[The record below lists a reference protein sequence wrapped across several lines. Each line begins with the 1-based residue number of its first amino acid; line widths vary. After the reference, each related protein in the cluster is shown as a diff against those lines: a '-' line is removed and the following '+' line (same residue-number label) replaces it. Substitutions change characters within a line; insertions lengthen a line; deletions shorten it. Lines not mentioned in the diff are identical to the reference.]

1 VGLRA
6 NAKAGIWGVFM
17 TMGPQKFPPPI
28 SENFGEFNDW
38 KRGASSGIFGKFPGR
53 GDKTPTFK
61 KGKKHLLFLYTYINN
76 CFSLFMS
83 GFMNL

>member
-1 VGLRA
+1 MPRQVS
-6 NAKAGIWGVFM
+6 GVFM

-53 GDKTPTFK
+53 ATRLRLLK
-61 KGKKHLLFLYTYINN
+61 KEKNICFFYTLISITVLVYL
-76 CFSLFMS
+76 CPVS
-83 GFMNL
+83 